1 MVATILREQII
12 QRLISVSDAK
22 LTAADIKDSTSLRQD
37 LGIGSLDL
45 VGLAADLEDEL
56 DIDIDDDVLSRI
68 QTIGQLFE
76 AIDNAA
82 PPTTRSTKI

>member
-1 MVATILREQII
+1 MAEAALREQII
-12 QRLISVSDAK
+12 QRLLSVSDSK
-22 LTAADIKDSTSLRQD
+22 LKASDIKSTTSLRQD

-56 DIDIDDDVLSRI
+56 DIDIDDDVLGRI

-76 AIDNAA
+76 AIDNAT
-82 PPTTRSTKI
+82 PPSGPA